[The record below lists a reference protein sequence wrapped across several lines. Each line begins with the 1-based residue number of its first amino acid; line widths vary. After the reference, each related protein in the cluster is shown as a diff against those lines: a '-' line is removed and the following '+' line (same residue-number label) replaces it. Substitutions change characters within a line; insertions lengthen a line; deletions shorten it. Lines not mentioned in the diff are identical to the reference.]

1 MKKLNILL
9 IGFGPHAQRIY
20 YPIALKD
27 GKKNNFE
34 IKVVVDL
41 NEKKENIENYLK
53 KYYEKIE
60 ILLVNKN
67 DITNEKVS
75 NNLAEKLNNLV
86 KRYAINA
93 VIIATSPL
101 VHKPYA
107 IWALKNNLNIL
118 MDKPITVAINAST
131 DIKAAKKIL
140 SDYAEI
146 DTLYKKQKIKHP
158 SLVFTLMAQRR
169 FHPAYAKIRELIVE
183 VYKKTNCPVTSIQS
197 FHSDGQWR
205 MPSEIID
212 LDYHSYNFGFG
223 KFSHTGYHSM
233 DVMHWFIEAA
243 ESNEKKINN
252 VDIFTSVVRP
262 NDFFTQLTTKDYKNI
277 FSNYEKSKK
286 YSDQNLLD
294 KTNLFGEIDA
304 FSTFAFKHNDKTV
317 TLGSLNLVHNG
328 FCQRGWLEPN
338 INNLYKGNGR
348 LRHET
353 HFIEQGPFQAISL
366 ISYQSKEVDPNKK
379 QGMYNIGG
387 ECHLDVH
394 VFRNNTLF
402 PEWNNYQ
409 KINIKDLGKS
419 EMEGHSRGHQEDA
432 RRTCMLEFIDCINKE
447 KKISISD
454 LSTHLRSAILMSGLY
469 QSAAKRFNNQNP
481 LVNLKFWQ

>member
-1 MKKLNILL
+1 MKKINILL

-27 GKKNNFE
+27 GKTNNFE
-34 IKVVVDL
+34 IKAVVDL
-41 NEKKENIENYLK
+41 TERKENIENYLK
-53 KYYEKIE
+53 KYSKKIE

-67 DITNEKVS
+67 DIKNEKVS
-75 NNLAEKLNNLV
+75 NSLAEKLNNLV
-86 KRYAINA
+86 KKYDINA

-107 IWALKNNLNIL
+107 IWALKKNLNIL
-118 MDKPITVAINAST
+118 MDKPITTAINAST
-131 DIKAAKKIL
+131 NTKAAKKIL
-140 SDYAEI
+140 RDYAEI
-146 DTLYKKQKIKHP
+146 DMLYKKQKTKHP

-169 FHPAYAKIRELIVE
+169 FHHAYTKIRELIVE

-233 DVMHWFIEAA
+233 DVMHWLIEAA

-262 NDFFTQLTTKDYKNI
+262 NDFFTQLTTTDYKNI
-277 FSNYEKSKK
+277 FANYEKSKK
-286 YSDQNLLD
+286 YSDQDLLD

-366 ISYQSKEVDPNKK
+366 ISYQSKEVDPNKN
-379 QGMYNIGG
+379 QGMYDIGG

-419 EMEGHSRGHQEDA
+419 EMEGYSRGHQEDA
-432 RRTCMLEFIDCINKE
+432 RRTCVLEFIDCIKQE
-447 KKISISD
+447 KKTSISD
-454 LSTHLRSAILMSGLY
+454 LSTHLRSVILISGLY

-481 LVNLKFWQ
+481 LVNLKF